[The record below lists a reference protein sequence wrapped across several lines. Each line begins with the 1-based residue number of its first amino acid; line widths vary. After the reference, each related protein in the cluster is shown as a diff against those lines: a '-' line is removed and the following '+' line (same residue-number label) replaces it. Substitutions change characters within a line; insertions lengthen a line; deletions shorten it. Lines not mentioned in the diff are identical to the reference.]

1 MFERDKINEEIKAFD
16 IDLSTNKQENNNN
29 GTEGNKKLLLIVVLA
44 LVIVGVSILVYYK
57 FIVSSNNS
65 TNDPNDLSVVF
76 IPMEEIT
83 VNLRQGVENNTSWLK
98 IRVTLEVHG
107 KSNGELVKNMLPK
120 IVDIFQTYLKELRKS
135 DLDGSFGIYKIK
147 DEMML
152 RINTI
157 LYPAKIEGIL
167 FQDFM
172 MQEL

>member
-1 MFERDKINEEIKAFD
+1 MFEREKNSEEIKAFD
-16 IDLSTNKQENNNN
+16 IDLSTNNKTGQDNGEKKPGKKKLSLIIGSVIALIAFAGIFYERLNNNTV
-29 GTEGNKKLLLIVVLA
+29 TE
-44 LVIVGVSILVYYK
+44 
-57 FIVSSNNS
+57 SS
-65 TNDPNDLSVVF
+65 TIF
-76 IPMEEIT
+76 IPMDEIT
-83 VNLRQGVENNTSWLK
+83 VNLRQGVENTPSWLK
-98 IRVTLEVHG
+98 IKVTLEVHG
-107 KSNGELVKNMLPK
+107 KSNEEVVKNMLPK

-172 MQEL
+172 MQVL